1 MRHRGDRGEDE
12 SDEKKATECIVV
24 VLFYFER
31 NNEFHRERT

>member
-12 SDEKKATECIVV
+12 SDEKKASERTVA